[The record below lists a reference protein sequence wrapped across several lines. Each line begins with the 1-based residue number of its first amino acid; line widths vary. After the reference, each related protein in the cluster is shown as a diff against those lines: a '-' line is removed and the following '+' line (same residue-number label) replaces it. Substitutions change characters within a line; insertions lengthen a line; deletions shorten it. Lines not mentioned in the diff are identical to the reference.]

1 MRFIKNLTTA
11 LKKAPWNNFFGQL
24 NLGSILCVKDS
35 YEGGSSDDND
45 KMPYLYIDTICSH
58 PSAGKAKRRQ
68 PQQNLGNYP
77 TVNNKAGNDIYNNV
91 QQSPGMELVDITNII
106 GYYCRVPG
114 KPLAHLYSA
123 TKLSSLIHVIKF
135 YYQKFGFRF
144 YTTVNDGKS
153 WKEYNQQD
161 SIDKTTN
168 TLPRLKDDGWASIPE
183 YQELM
188 TKINKDPNT
197 VPAFGEL
204 HKDFSWRNQW
214 SEDWER
220 AVQKSSIN
228 TDELLKRTEDR
239 LERVGFDDQGFT
251 MFLIYD
257 IKFMEK
263 YSDAYLNNNI
273 PVYDKGSKQGQS
285 RFSNPTIKILSDE
298 YEIFKQ
304 SFENMKNNPITVN
317 NDSSPSPKRNTV
329 CNTLGNCIVQGGGKR
344 KKPEKNEE
352 KEN

>member
-1 MRFIKNLTTA
+1 M
-11 LKKAPWNNFFGQL
+11 
-24 NLGSILCVKDS
+24 
-35 YEGGSSDDND
+35 
-45 KMPYLYIDTICSH
+45 
-58 PSAGKAKRRQ
+58 
-68 PQQNLGNYP
+68 
-77 TVNNKAGNDIYNNV
+77 
-91 QQSPGMELVDITNII
+91 
-106 GYYCRVPG
+106 
-114 KPLAHLYSA
+114 
-123 TKLSSLIHVIKF
+123 IHVIKF

-197 VPAFGEL
+197 VPAFGDL

-228 TDELLKRTEDR
+228 TDELLKKTEDR

-257 IKFMEK
+257 RKFMEK

-329 CNTLGNCIVQGGGKR
+329 CDTLGNCTVQGGGKR
-344 KKPEKNEE
+344 KKTRKKRRKKRTKKRALKKKNR
-352 KEN
+352 KTKRRKKRRRRKKYSRKR